1 MHPLDLKLLRD
12 ARTLRTQLLAVALV
26 MACGL
31 AMMIMTRSLMRSL
44 EHARASCYREQRL
57 GDLFVSLKRAPA
69 ALAARV
75 ASLPGVAAVEPS
87 LRVGVTLDI
96 PGLLEPASGLVHS
109 LPDRRDPLLDRPVLR
124 AGRALALSA
133 ANEVL
138 VGEAFAEAR
147 RIQPGDTVNFLLN
160 GRLTALRV
168 VGVVL
173 APQYVFEA
181 PPGAALPDHG
191 TFGVFWM
198 REKALAEAFDLDGAF
213 NQLSVLLGPRARP
226 AELIAEIDRLLRPWG
241 GLGAYDRA
249 QHPSDRRVTDEI
261 NVLRGLSFGFP
272 LVFLSVAAFMT
283 HSVLARLI
291 TLQREQIAVLKAFGL
306 TNSAIG
312 FHYLKFALLIVA
324 AGTTLGTLGGF
335 FLGHKIVAMYHLFFR
350 FPDLAFTP
358 AWGAI
363 LAAALASACAAL
375 VGVAV
380 TVRRISRLAPA
391 EAMRPEPPADF
402 RPSLL
407 ERLGPAR
414 RASVPV
420 RMALRNLAR
429 KPLQATLTTAAL
441 SLATAILVVPS
452 SFRDGIRHVLDFQW
466 DVVQRQTVTVAL
478 QEPGPLR
485 ALADLRALPGVIRA
499 EPFRSVPVELAAG
512 PRTRRVSLNGL
523 PADATLQRLTDA
535 RGHAFPLPPHG
546 LVLSHALADALG
558 LAPGDSVE
566 VRVLQ
571 GKRTAAFLPVAAI
584 SEDFAGTAAYLE
596 FDALNRLLREGERLS
611 GAHLTV
617 AADAWPAFLT
627 ALKATPGAAGVVIKN
642 SLRESF
648 RKTTAESIGLIQML
662 YRTFAIIVAAGIC
675 YNSARIALS
684 ERTRELATLR
694 VLGFTVREVA
704 IVLIG
709 EIILLALVAVPCGLV
724 LGSGIAAAII
734 STVNTETIRLPLIL
748 TPANYAFAVLIVS
761 LATAISL
768 WLACRRLA
776 RLDLV
781 GVLKAR
787 D

>member
-12 ARTLRTQLLAVALV
+12 ARALRTQLFAVALV

-31 AMMIMTRSLMRSL
+31 AMMIMTRSLMGSL
-44 EHARASCYREQRL
+44 EHARDSYYRDQRF
-57 GDLFVSLKRAPA
+57 GDLFASLKRAPSSFA
-69 ALAARV
+69 AQIAA
-75 ASLPGVAAVEPS
+75 LPGVAAVEPS
-87 LRVGVTLDI
+87 LRVGVTLDV

-124 AGRALALSA
+124 AGRALALSSA
-133 ANEVL
+133 DEVL

-147 RIQPGDTVNFLLN
+147 NIQPGGTLNLLLN
-160 GRLTALRV
+160 GRLTTLRV
-168 VGVVL
+168 VGIVL
-173 APQYVFEA
+173 APHYVFEA
-181 PPGAALPDHG
+181 PPGSALPDPR

-213 NQLSVLLGPRARP
+213 NQISVLLGPGARP
-226 AELIAEIDRLLRPWG
+226 AALIADLDRLLEPWG
-241 GLGAYDRA
+241 GLGAYDRDR
-249 QHPSDRRVTDEI
+249 HPGNRRVTDEI

-291 TLQREQIAVLKAFGL
+291 TLQREQIAVLKAFGFA
-306 TNSAIG
+306 NSAIG

-350 FPDLAFTP
+350 FPDLAFMP

-363 LAAALASACAAL
+363 LAAAAASACSAL
-375 VGVAV
+375 IGVAV
-380 TVRRISRLAPA
+380 TVRRIARLAPA

-414 RASVPV
+414 HASVPL

-429 KPLQATLTTAAL
+429 KPLQAALTTSAL
-441 SLATAILVVPS
+441 ALATAILVVPS

-485 ALADLRALPGVIRA
+485 ALADLRALPGVILA

-523 PADATLQRLTDA
+523 PATATLQRLTDA
-535 RGHAFPLPPHG
+535 RGHPFSLPPHG

-571 GKRTAAFLPVAAI
+571 GKRVHQTLPVVAI
-584 SEDFAGTAAYLE
+584 TDDFAGTAAYLE
-596 FDALNRLLREGERLS
+596 LDALNRFLREGDRLS

-617 AADAWPAFLT
+617 AAGQWPAFLT
-627 ALKATPGAAGVVIKN
+627 ALKATPGAAGVMIKN

-694 VLGFTVREVA
+694 VLGFTVREVS

-709 EIILLALVAVPCGLV
+709 EIVLLALVAMPFGLV
-724 LGSGIAAAII
+724 LGSGIAASII
-734 STVNTETIRLPLIL
+734 ATVSTETIRLPLIL
-748 TPANYAFAVLIVS
+748 TPANYAFAVLVVT
-761 LATAISL
+761 LATAASL
-768 WLACRRLA
+768 WLACRRLSQ
-776 RLDLV
+776 LDLV
-781 GVLKAR
+781 SVLKAR